1 LQNEQHENSWK
12 YFYHKL
18 KNIIMSELANYY
30 KDLYEKEKQ
39 KSHDHFSD
47 VLNLSRQI
55 GAYRSLLTNL
65 LIDLE
70 DKSPYIPLEYR
81 KKRIITRMAELQKEF
96 DEMFNVDET
105 K

>member
-1 LQNEQHENSWK
+1 
-12 YFYHKL
+12 
-18 KNIIMSELANYY
+18 MSELANYY

>member
-1 LQNEQHENSWK
+1 MN
-12 YFYHKL
+12 
-18 KNIIMSELANYY
+18 ELANYY

-39 KSHDHFSD
+39 VSHDHFSN

-55 GAYRSLLTNL
+55 GAYRSLLINFL
-65 LIDLE
+65 VDIE

>member
-1 LQNEQHENSWK
+1 
-12 YFYHKL
+12 
-18 KNIIMSELANYY
+18 MSDLANFY
-30 KDLYEKEKQ
+30 KNYYEKEKQ
-39 KSHDHFSD
+39 KSHDHFSN

-70 DKSPYIPLEYR
+70 DKTPYIPFEYR
-81 KKRIITRMAELQKEF
+81 KKRIITRMAELEKEF